1 MCLADKYFSN
11 CCVVGLGYALQNGK
25 TVKKIRVQRDY
36 FIRSPLVQYIPIVG
50 EIYNSD
56 TIRFVL
62 GNTQALIVQ
71 FFLWLFALF
80 LPSMLPPKHAWSA

>member
-1 MCLADKYFSN
+1 M
-11 CCVVGLGYALQNGK
+11 GLGYALQNGK